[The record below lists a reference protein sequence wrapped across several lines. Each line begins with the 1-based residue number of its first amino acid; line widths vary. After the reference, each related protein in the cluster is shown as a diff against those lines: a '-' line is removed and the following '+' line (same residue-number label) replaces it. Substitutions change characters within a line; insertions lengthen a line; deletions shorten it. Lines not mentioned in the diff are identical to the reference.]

1 MKKRIRSKI
10 STAVLGVKNQRTSI
24 NHCNTGNEQSYQIQ
38 NIYCCV
44 RSEESNDIHAGNEQ
58 SNHIQNIYCCVRS
71 EGSNDIH
78 YPLQY
83 WVSRVELHR
92 EIVRHGRIIS
102 DSLRR
107 VAVFQVGRQVAVLS
121 TRRPG
126 FHHKSAHVG
135 IFMGDWALGQVLLL

>member
-1 MKKRIRSKI
+1 MNNRIKSKIYTAVLGVKNQMTSMLGINNRITSKI
-10 STAVLGVKNQRTSI
+10 STAVLGVKDQMASI
-24 NHCNTGNEQSYQIQ
+24 THCSTGNEESNQIQ

-44 RSEESNDIHAGNEQ
+44 KSEE
-58 SNHIQNIYCCVRS
+58 
-71 EGSNDIH
+71 SNDIH

-92 EIVRHGRIIS
+92 EIVRHSRIIS

-135 IFMGDWALGQVLLL
+135 IFVGDWALGQVLLL